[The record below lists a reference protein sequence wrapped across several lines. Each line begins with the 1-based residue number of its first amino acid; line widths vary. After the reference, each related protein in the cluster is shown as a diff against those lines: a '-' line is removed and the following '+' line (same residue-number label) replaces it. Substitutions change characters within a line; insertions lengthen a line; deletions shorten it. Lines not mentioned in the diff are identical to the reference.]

1 LAKLQ
6 VLVLYDNYFSGDL
19 PLDQMANLQELQ
31 TISLE
36 KNRNIQGSI
45 ERMLMIWPHLEQLNV
60 ATTHVSGS
68 IPTEVGL
75 LTNLQSLELF
85 HADIIGTL
93 PTELG
98 NLKELRKYSIYTG

>member
-1 LAKLQ
+1 
-6 VLVLYDNYFSGDL
+6 
-19 PLDQMANLQELQ
+19 
-31 TISLE
+31 
-36 KNRNIQGSI
+36 
-45 ERMLMIWPHLEQLNV
+45 
-60 ATTHVSGS
+60 
-68 IPTEVGL
+68 VGL